1 MAAGKI
7 TAKNGKRRATGS
19 IATPAKKT
27 TAKRTTKQ
35 AMSKKTSHTKIMTKM
50 RKVNAT
56 DVPAFFPEM
65 RGYRMSDVVST
76 IEWREDYSP
85 EWREKPDDTL
95 EEYTHR
101 VFPSSIAS
109 QYLKKTKRI
118 NHMNVLSDLVDEFV
132 LSRSIRIPSEDSMV
146 MHLRVGDVIDKT
158 ALPAQ
163 DFLDRRVNSYYELFK
178 IQPSTTGHTF
188 SPVYVRCLASFD
200 RALKKTKELG
210 FDKITLVYGFHI
222 KTSIDKSKEYI
233 AGLVQYAHSQG
244 FKVEIM
250 THADADVC
258 FAYACQ
264 AKHFIPGG
272 GGFSKLISGVVKHKG
287 NDVYYVRV

>member
-1 MAAGKI
+1 
-7 TAKNGKRRATGS
+7 
-19 IATPAKKT
+19 
-27 TAKRTTKQ
+27 
-35 AMSKKTSHTKIMTKM
+35 
-50 RKVNAT
+50 
-56 DVPAFFPEM
+56 
-65 RGYRMSDVVST
+65 
-76 IEWREDYSP
+76 
-85 EWREKPDDTL
+85 
-95 EEYTHR
+95 
-101 VFPSSIAS
+101 
-109 QYLKKTKRI
+109 
-118 NHMNVLSDLVDEFV
+118 
-132 LSRSIRIPSEDSMV
+132 MV

-178 IQPSTTGHTF
+178 IQPSKTGHTF

-222 KTSIDKSKEYI
+222 KTPIDKSKEYI
-233 AGLVQYAHSQG
+233 AGLVQYAQSQG
-244 FKVEIM
+244 FKVEMM

-258 FAYACQ
+258 FAYACK

-287 NDVYYVRV
+287 NEVYYVRV